1 MLMNATYTVRSN
13 SKRPVNVT
21 VVVRFADREAIY
33 TADHEEGGWFSV
45 SFPAA
50 ELGSHLLS
58 VYSDGDQL
66 PNSPFL
72 FAVTLQTC
80 RDSSGRVAGVDGRC
94 VCPSDAVEVLVR
106 CVKYTTLLPAVILPV
121 AAVICAVV
129 LGYVLWLRGPEVVS
143 FWIDPCE
150 VVYSNPE
157 EVIGLGPES
166 KVVRAEFRGAPVAI
180 KIYLNLKSEVSSAR
194 KTSRAGSSEGRRTS
208 SRGRFLRRGSSF
220 GSNDGVSPKSQG
232 DLAFSGTNSRTSSG
246 QSKVSVNN
254 RRLSEDSGCVI
265 KVTQSSS
272 LQPGPRR
279 TSTKYLR
286 GMDEA
291 QKAAQAMATTR
302 HPNIL
307 TVMGA
312 LIHREGRSKAELRL
326 MMELMELG
334 RCACTSWMLEGPF
347 VDHRVGGNHLMT
359 EDL

>member
-13 SKRPVNVT
+13 FKRPVNVT
-21 VVVRFADREAIY
+21 VVVRFAEREAIY
-33 TADHEEGGWFSV
+33 TADHAEGAWYSV
-45 SFPAA
+45 TFPAT

-80 RDSSGRVAGVDGRC
+80 RDSPGRVAGVDGRC
-94 VCPSDAVEVLVR
+94 VCPSDAVEVLGR

-121 AAVICAVV
+121 AAVSCAVV
-129 LGYVLWLRGPEVVS
+129 LGYVLWLRGLDSEVVN
-143 FWIDPCE
+143 FLIDPCE
-150 VVYSNPE
+150 VVYSKPE

-180 KIYLNLKSEVSSAR
+180 KIYLNVKSEVSAVR
-194 KTSRAGSSEGRRTS
+194 KMSRAGSIEGRRTS
-208 SRGRFLRRGSSF
+208 SHGNSVQSGSSF
-220 GSNDGVSPKSQG
+220 SSNDGVSPKSRG
-232 DLAFSGTNSRTSSG
+232 DLAFSGTSSG
-246 QSKVSVNN
+246 AATSVVSVNN
-254 RRLSEDSGCVI
+254 RWLSEGSGCEI
-265 KVTQSSS
+265 EGTQSSS
-272 LQPGPRR
+272 QQPGPRK
-279 TSTKYLR
+279 TSINHLR
-286 GMDEA
+286 GMGEA

-334 RCACTSWMLEGPF
+334 R
-347 VDHRVGGNHLMT
+347 
-359 EDL
+359 